1 MNIEEVNAMLKE
13 TVSSLVENGWSKTRI
28 AKIMLGANGQ
38 AQIVKLLECDD
49 NQTAL
54 GLKPLTKIAKLM
66 NYNLYLSFIDD
77 NNDQLI
83 KNIDH
88 QNIQFFTKLKEQ
100 IELYLDKHELQQL
113 QLTKTIGHDTQELLK
128 ILDI

>member
-113 QLTKTIGHDTQELLK
+113 QLTKTIGRDTQELLK
-128 ILDI
+128 NLDI